1 MCLRY
6 CTTSNSFR
14 SHSWL
19 ATGGFGRF
27 QPSGRAPVALRG
39 YAAARN
45 SFGGTLK
52 TLQAYRPSERFSGW
66 LAIEGVLVDFG
77 PLTGLKTGPSCKQ
90 TNTVVRTVQRPPQ
103 RTNKHKAL
111 LCCGR
116 AIHCS
121 LVSTGLSCLKASL
134 RQSCSAHGAIAGS
147 DWVDFHRPLL

>member
-1 MCLRY
+1 MCVRY

-90 TNTVVRTVQRPPQ
+90 TNTVVRTVERPPAENKQ
-103 RTNKHKAL
+103 TQSTVVSRSRHSLLPRVHRTQ
-111 LCCGR
+111 
-116 AIHCS
+116 
-121 LVSTGLSCLKASL
+121 LS
-134 RQSCSAHGAIAGS
+134 
-147 DWVDFHRPLL
+147 